1 MYWILLLQVVLLVNT
16 STACTTPTFSNLT
29 VQSNFSLHN
38 FLGIWYEIK
47 AYLNETNT
55 GLDVWHDFSQSFQL
69 ETNSSE
75 RLLVYGKARLTQE
88 DQCFSFGP
96 WLLIANDSAKMIQVE
111 KDELTYTTNLY
122 WPYYILKTDYNHY
135 ALIYRCKTKNYRLN
149 DPCDDPTVWVF
160 SRTRSLSYE
169 YTKEL
174 DTYIENILCMNV
186 TTFEIISHREQSCY
200 MNSVLNLKFYSMN
213 IILCLILLVFV

>member
-1 MYWILLLQVVLLVNT
+1 MYWILLLQVVLLVNR

-47 AYLNETNT
+47 AYVNETNT
-55 GLDVWHDFSQSFQL
+55 GLDVWHDYSQSFQL

-75 RLLVYGKARLTQE
+75 HLLVYGKARLTQE

-96 WLLIANDSAKMIQVE
+96 WLLISNDSAKMTQVE
-111 KDELTYTTNLY
+111 KDELIYTTNLY

-135 ALIYRCKTKNYRLN
+135 ALIYRCKTKNYRLT

-160 SRTRSLSYE
+160 SRTRSLSNE

-186 TTFEIISHREQSCY
+186 TTFEIISHREKSCY
-200 MNSVLNLKFYSMN
+200 MSSVLNLKFYSMN
-213 IILCLILLVFV
+213 IILCLILLVFI